1 MGAFS
6 TRPYENTSHLSHA
19 FKQHESSARHKR
31 LEKKL
36 TDNSVS
42 VYEEM
47 VLGVE
52 KINLPQ
58 KKYKPTIHAKM
69 YPFNKLHDKK
79 TPDINGQLW
88 RPNQLHSTKIRGT
101 YHEKLS
107 RNLSKERYLSKQHS

>member
-19 FKQHESSARHKR
+19 FKQHESSAHHKR

-58 KKYKPTIHAKM
+58 KNTNLLYMQKCIHSTNYMIKKP
-69 YPFNKLHDKK
+69 
-79 TPDINGQLW
+79 PDINGQLW

-107 RNLSKERYLSKQHS
+107 RNLSKERNLSKQHS